1 MRVLPGVAEAILVA
15 AEEARLDRAERSVD
29 IVAAA
34 DQLRG
39 AQAVLGV
46 LFDEAA
52 GVEDRHDQRAG
63 GVRVGVDEGAGSAED
78 LFRVVRPDR
87 LTGGDGEALALV
99 HGQGAPGPPAQN
111 PSMRPAWRW
120 PTICAGGTTTLC
132 TSSSGCR
139 PMLASQ

>member
-1 MRVLPGVAEAILVA
+1 MRVLPGVAEAVLVA

-78 LFRVVRPDR
+78 LFRWS
-87 LTGGDGEALALV
+87 GQIAWLV
-99 HGQGAPGPPAQN
+99 AMVKPWPWSTARAPQGPPAQN

-132 TSSSGCR
+132 TSCSGCR